1 MADDDRSNYR
11 NMNLTPGLLNKSDD
25 DDDDN
30 DDDDDEIEKRCGR
43 YELRVVFSTLS
54 SVFGSVVQTVFRV

>member
-11 NMNLTPGLLNKSDD
+11 NMNLKPGLLNKSD
-25 DDDDN
+25 

-43 YELRVVFSTLS
+43 YELRVVFSTLF